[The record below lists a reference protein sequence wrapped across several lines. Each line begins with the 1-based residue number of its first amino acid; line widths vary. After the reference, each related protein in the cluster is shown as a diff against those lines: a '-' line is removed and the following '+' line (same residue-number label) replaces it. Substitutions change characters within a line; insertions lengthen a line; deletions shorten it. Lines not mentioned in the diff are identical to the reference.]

1 MKKVLLSL
9 VALTLVFNTIN
20 AEETEVLNDEATT
33 NVLTSEVKTTI
44 TTIEELEK
52 AILAAKDGDTIKLD
66 GNIIGS
72 IIIDKNI
79 TLDLNGYS
87 ISAEG
92 NKTII
97 VIKDTKKVTIKNGS
111 IKNADT
117 KSQNGA
123 MNIDTKGEVII
134 DNITFN
140 NNKSMTGSSIKTNGG
155 NITIK
160 NSLFENNEAAST
172 GGAIQVSATFA
183 KVNLVIENTT
193 FKNNQSQFG
202 GAIDFS
208 STNPNNRAILTLKEN
223 VKFIKNSAKSYGGAV
238 RITGSNTEA
247 HIENT
252 LFDGNHASSG
262 GALHIANG
270 VLDNETMKIKNSKFI
285 NNDAL
290 TGGAIYITPSSIKV
304 NGVLPELVNEI
315 IELDEKTIITDN
327 KANAGAGVYV
337 VAGPNSVKL
346 TLKVKGDIYR
356 NTAKNMA
363 DDIYVAGKTKN
374 NHELILSNVNENN
387 KLDCDHTLD
396 GWYIDAKN
404 ARWNAHDMDKLNT
417 EKVNSLELTGAQTL
431 KAAHNAFGKVI
442 IKYVDKKGNILAEN
456 KTITGKVNT
465 KYETKALEFEDYS
478 LVDTIGNENGEF
490 TKEVIEVTYVY
501 EFTSGMGGDDVPETG
516 ITSTN
521 ALEITTV
528 LSIIT
533 LVTTIILRKRFN

>member
-1 MKKVLLSL
+1 MKKVMLSL
-9 VALTLVFNTIN
+9 VALTLIFNTVN
-20 AEETEVLNDEATT
+20 AEEINVLNNEEKA

-44 TTIEELEK
+44 TTIEELEN
-52 AILAAKDGDTIKLD
+52 AILNAKDGDTIKLD
-66 GNIIGS
+66 NNITGS
-72 IIIDKNI
+72 ITITKNI
-79 TLDLNGYS
+79 TLDLNGYT
-87 ISAEG
+87 ISADS
-92 NKTII
+92 NKSII
-97 VIKDTKKVTIKNGS
+97 VIKDTKKVTIMNGS

-134 DNITFN
+134 DNITFD
-140 NNKSMTGSSIKTNGG
+140 NNKSNTGSAIKTNGG

-160 NSLFENNEAAST
+160 NSLFENNIST
-172 GGAIQVSATFA
+172 SSGGSIQVSATFA
-183 KVNLVIENTT
+183 KVNLIIENTT

-223 VKFIKNSAKSYGGAV
+223 VKFIKNSTKVYGGAI

-247 HIENT
+247 HIENA
-252 LFDGNHASSG
+252 LFDGNHANYG

-270 VLDNETMKIKNSKFI
+270 VLDNEVMEIKNSKFI

-304 NGVLPELVNEI
+304 NGVLPDLVNEI

-337 VAGPNSVKL
+337 LAGPNSVKV

-363 DDIYVAGKTKN
+363 DDIYVAGKNKN
-374 NHELILSNVNENN
+374 NHVLILSNVNENN

-404 ARWNAHDMDKLNT
+404 ARWNAHDIDKLNT
-417 EKVNSLELTGAQTL
+417 EKVSSLELTGAQTL
-431 KAAHNAFGKVI
+431 KAAHDAFGKVI
-442 IKYVDKKGNILAEN
+442 IKYVDKDGKELSES

-478 LVDTIGNENGEF
+478 LINTIGNENGEYS
-490 TKEVIEVTYVY
+490 KEIIEVTYVY
-501 EFTSGMGGDDVPETG
+501 EFTSGMGGDDVPATG
-516 ITSTN
+516 ITSSS
-521 ALEITTV
+521 ALEITTIIS
-528 LSIIT
+528 LIT
-533 LVTTIILRKRFN
+533 LITTIIIRKRFN